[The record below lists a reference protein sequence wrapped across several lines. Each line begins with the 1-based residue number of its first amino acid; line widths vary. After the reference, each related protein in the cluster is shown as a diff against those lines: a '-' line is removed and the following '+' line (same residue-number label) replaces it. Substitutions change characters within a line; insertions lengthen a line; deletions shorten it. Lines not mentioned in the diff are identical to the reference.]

1 MRSLFVLAAG
11 TVAVLSTASGPV
23 HAGAPGQQTATGAPT
38 PQRTL
43 LDRYC
48 VTCHNARLQTAG
60 LALDRVDLARWR

>member
-11 TVAVLSTASGPV
+11 AVTIMSTASGPV
-23 HAGAPGQQTATGAPT
+23 HAAAPGQPAATGTAT

-48 VTCHNARLQTAG
+48 VTCHN
-60 LALDRVDLARWR
+60 